1 MRRRDLL
8 KTALLGGAAA
18 MTGGLGPGLL
28 RAADAADARPLIDPD
43 QGGDFPWSG
52 RVRNII
58 FFAYDGTGY
67 ENAAAAGYFSRRLLG
82 RPLLFER
89 LHSAGRSGS
98 MMTHS
103 LTSIVTDSA
112 AASSAWS
119 TGRKVVNPALSMY
132 PDERPL
138 TTILELARQSGRR
151 TGLATSTRITHATP
165 AAWAASAIHRNDEE
179 SVAAQYLDLEV
190 DLLLGGGRAPFDQRE
205 DRRNLFDEF
214 RDKGYDVVHTSSQLE
229 ASNAS
234 KVLGVFTPGMDHMPY
249 EIDRRFQQDPAPS
262 LAELTTK
269 ALSILGEMEEGF
281 VLQIEAGRI
290 DHANHYSD
298 PGALI
303 WDWIAADEALQVVLD
318 YVDRNPDTLLISASD
333 HETGGSVVYGFGAW
347 YLDSTPAFESIQ
359 NARSSHEWLVRHAI
373 PEQASADEIRELVE
387 EYLAI
392 SVSPEDAAQLAGL
405 LEERPLPR
413 ERWLGHPNAHTNQP
427 DNSLGYL
434 LSISRDWSPDRPNI
448 VFATGNHTAGLVP
461 AVLYGPMVPT
471 GNLGIIDNTDLFYI
485 MLDALGID
493 FQNPAMTEEEAL
505 QLAVAPDPD
514 REGLHTH
521 TILHT

>member
-1 MRRRDLL
+1 MKRRDIL
-8 KTALLGGAAA
+8 KTALLGSAAA
-18 MTGGLGPGLL
+18 MTGGLASGLANL
-28 RAADAADARPLIDPD
+28 VEASPRSYKADEGNP
-43 QGGDFPWSG
+43 PWSG
-52 RVRNII
+52 KVRNII

-67 ENAAAAGYFSRRLLG
+67 ENAAAAGYFSRRVLG

-89 LHSAGRSGS
+89 LHSEGRSGS

-132 PDERPL
+132 PDGLPL
-138 TTILELARQSGRR
+138 TTILELVRQTGRR
-151 TGLATSTRITHATP
+151 TGLVTSTRITHATP
-165 AAWAASAIHRNDEE
+165 AAWAASALHRNDEE
-179 SVAAQYLDLEV
+179 SVAEQYLDREIDV
-190 DLLLGGGRAPFDQRE
+190 LLGGGMAPFN
-205 DRRNLFDEF
+205 RRDDGRDLFSEF
-214 RDKGYDVVHTSSQLE
+214 RKRGYDILHTSSQLE
-229 ASNAS
+229 VTNSS
-234 KVLGVFTPGMDHMPY
+234 KILGVFTPGMDHMPY
-249 EIDRRFQQDPAPS
+249 EIDRRFQQHPAPS
-262 LAELTTK
+262 LAEMTRK
-269 ALSILGEMEEGF
+269 ALSILGEVEEGF
-281 VLQIEAGRI
+281 VLQVEAGRI

-303 WDWIAADEALQVVLD
+303 WDWIAADEALQVVMD

-333 HETGGSVVYGFGAW
+333 HETGGSVVYGFGPW
-347 YLDSTPAFESIQ
+347 YLNSTPAFESIQ
-359 NARSSHEWLVRHAI
+359 NCRSSHEWLVRHAI

-461 AVLYGPMVPT
+461 AVLYGAMIPA